1 MLVLWGLSRI
11 DLRRLLR
18 IRPNASAVPPLVS
31 ISQNTGSGTD
41 ESPYAS
47 PAHTW
52 RIPFLAAMSL
62 ESLSLPF
69 AANACAV
76 AVWKA
81 MKFWWL
87 ALLMA
92 ISASDC
98 AFSGAVKILMYVS
111 WRPCL
116 GGGLSLLPLLP
127 PLSLSGDNNAD
138 ASCILWR

>member
-1 MLVLWGLSRI
+1 MLVLWGLSGI

-18 IRPNASAVPPLVS
+18 IQPNASAVPPLVS
-31 ISQNTGSGTD
+31 ISQNTGSGTN

-47 PAHTW
+47 PVHAW
-52 RIPFLAAMSL
+52 RIRFLVAVSL

-92 ISASDC
+92 I
-98 AFSGAVKILMYVS
+98 
-111 WRPCL
+111 
-116 GGGLSLLPLLP
+116 
-127 PLSLSGDNNAD
+127 
-138 ASCILWR
+138 